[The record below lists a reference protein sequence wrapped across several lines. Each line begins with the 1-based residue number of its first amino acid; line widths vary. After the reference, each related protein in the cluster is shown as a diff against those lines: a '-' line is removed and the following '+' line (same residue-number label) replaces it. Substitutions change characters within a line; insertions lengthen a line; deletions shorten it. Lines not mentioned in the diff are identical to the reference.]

1 MNMISMSRP
10 GTVRRSLGDWLKR
23 VVHMLAAFAL
33 VSATAQAAPL
43 EAEASHEG
51 AVKTVQ
57 VHGLDFPVLDVGKG
71 PVVLLLH
78 GFPDSHQVWR
88 KQVGALV
95 RNGYRVVAPDLRGM
109 GDGPILPAVADYSV
123 SKVLGDVVGLLDVL
137 EIKQASVVGHDWGAV
152 ISWYMAAYYPSRV
165 ERLMVMSV
173 GAPWNPEFDS
183 IEQREKFW
191 YANFFQFEGVAEAQL
206 RKDNWAL
213 FHAFSRDEGDAE
225 AAIARFERPGTLTAG
240 LNWYRAN
247 SKPRMPAPDGTPPS
261 PFPKVACDVVGVWSG
276 GDHYLTEAQM
286 ETSGALVS
294 GNWRYER
301 VGGAGHWMMLER
313 PHHVTELILD
323 FLKR

>member
-10 GTVRRSLGDWLKR
+10 ATALRLLRGWLAR
-23 VVHMLAAFAL
+23 AANVVIVLAL
-33 VSATAQAAPL
+33 MSATAHASAL
-43 EAEASHEG
+43 DAEQSYES

-57 VHGLDFPVLDVGKG
+57 VNGLDFPVLDVGEG

-88 KQVGALV
+88 KQVGPLV
-95 RNGYRVVAPDLRGM
+95 RAGYRVIAPDLRGM
-109 GDGPILPAVADYSV
+109 GDGPILPAVSDYAV

-137 EIKQASVVGHDWGAV
+137 QVKQARVVGHDWGAV
-152 ISWYMAAYYPSRV
+152 IGWYLAAYYPSRV

-173 GAPWNPEFDS
+173 GAPWNPEFNS

-206 RKDNWAL
+206 KKDNFAL
-213 FHAFSRDEGDAE
+213 FRAFSRGEGDAE
-225 AAIARFERPGTLTAG
+225 VAIERFARPGVLTAG

-247 SKPRMPAPDGTPPS
+247 SKPRMPAPDGTPPA
-261 PFPKVACDVVGVWSG
+261 PNPKINCDVVGVWSER
-276 GDHYLTEAQM
+276 DHYLTEAQM
-286 ETSGALVS
+286 ETSGPLVS
-294 GNWRYER
+294 GKWRYHR

-313 PHHVTELILD
+313 PHRVTELILD
-323 FLKR
+323 FLK